1 MNLYKEYA
9 KEFSDAGYSV
19 IPDKY
24 MSKQPAIKG
33 WTNYCSNKP
42 TSQEI
47 ENWSNTFSKSNV
59 AVCLGK
65 ASGIVAI
72 DLDCVDPEI
81 VKIVERIVRPTKIE
95 KVGSNS
101 TFFWFPIVSNE

>member
-33 WTNYCSNKP
+33 WTNYCNNKP
-42 TSQEI
+42 TEQEI

-59 AVCLGK
+59 AVCLGE
-65 ASGIVAI
+65 ASGIVAL

-81 VKIVERIVRPTKIE
+81 VAIVERIVPPTKIE
-95 KVGSNS
+95 KVGNKGW
-101 TFFWFPIVSNE
+101 TRFFKYTKG